1 MTDYQTTP
9 IATPAP
15 KKSRPWLLPT
25 VVGVAALFVG
35 FAAGGGEPEVVTEEV
50 EVVVEKEVVKEV
62 EVPVEVANPDCL
74 AALDYADQGFS
85 ILAGVMESIS
95 VLDVDGVSAG
105 NEELNSISTPYN
117 LAKASCRASG

>member
-9 IATPAP
+9 IAAPAP
-15 KKSRPWLLPT
+15 KKKRPWLLPT

-62 EVPVEVANPDCL
+62 EVPVEVSSPDCL
-74 AALDYADQGFS
+74 EALDLADEGFT
-85 ILAGVMESIS
+85 IMAGMMDAITKV
-95 VLDVDGVSAG
+95 DVPAMQ
-105 NEELNSISTPYN
+105 ERTAELEGMSNPYN
-117 LAKASCRASG
+117 MAKTLCRAGS